1 MAHMFVIGED
11 RDESR
16 DTRQEALQK
25 SRLEMME
32 VWTRAPMVE
41 VAGSAQMLPPF
52 ILL

>member
-1 MAHMFVIGED
+1 MFVIGEG

-41 VAGSAQMLPPF
+41 VVGSAQRLPPS
-52 ILL
+52 IWL